1 MKRRAALVV
10 GLGATVLSNVKGAL
24 LPGPKEEIS

>member
-1 MKRRAALVV
+1 MKARAGLVV
-10 GLGATVLSNVKGAL
+10 DLRGTVRSNVKGAL

>member
-10 GLGATVLSNVKGAL
+10 DFGATVLSNVESGL